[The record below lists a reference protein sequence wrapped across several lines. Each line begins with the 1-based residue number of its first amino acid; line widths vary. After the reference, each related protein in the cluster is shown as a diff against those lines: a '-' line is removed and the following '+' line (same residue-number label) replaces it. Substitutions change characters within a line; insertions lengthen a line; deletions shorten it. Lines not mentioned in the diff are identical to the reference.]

1 MKNPNTLTDS
11 ELLVSY
17 EENCQKWSFF
27 SCDCFALLL
36 DAQIEEIQKRKL
48 RPMISIRTCSDKELI
63 REISAYN
70 KHPEAFAYDQ
80 VPGAFQGYYYSMLM
94 KEFVL
99 RNLKANNEDSNKS

>member
-17 EENCQKWSFF
+17 EENCQKWPFF
-27 SCDCFALLL
+27 SYDCFALLL

-48 RPMISIRTCSDKELI
+48 KPMISIKTCSDKELL
-63 REISAYN
+63 REIGDYK

-80 VPGAFQGYYYSMLM
+80 VPGVFQGYYLNQLI
-94 KEFVL
+94 KECIL
-99 RNLKANNEDSNKS
+99 RNLKVNNEDSDKS